1 MKDEIL
7 QGYSIAKFLQSQK
20 SDSWNLDTRRSYNN
34 CLQDLLAFVRQEGEP
49 TRELLVQWQKH
60 LNKSYGR
67 TAINVHIAAANNY
80 FRWCQ
85 RYDLICG
92 HAKPEED
99 DKPRQTPTV
108 TRAEYLKLLGA
119 ARSLEKHR
127 SYLLVKLF
135 ATTDMPLQCLDQV
148 TAELVKQGQGTLNYR
163 GSPIAFHCSQS
174 LQRELLEYMA
184 LNGIYAGPV
193 FITRTGQPLDR
204 VNIFRSIQELCRA
217 AGVPEE
223 KGNPRSLRNLYKA
236 TQKKI
241 DEHLSLLRQ
250 QMYDQLLEM
259 EQDSIGWQPEGP
271 MGRGR
276 SA

>member
-92 HAKPEED
+92 HAKPEAY